1 MRRGEVLKLG
11 VVPYLEGKEIQLK
24 AFEKV
29 KKEET
34 DGILILLQHK
44 PVYTIGVSGGY
55 DEDILVPIDYI
66 KEKAE
71 LYKVERGGKIT
82 FHGPGQVVAYPIF
95 NLAKWQKDVHLF
107 VHNLEEAVIR
117 LLREY
122 GIIAG
127 RKEKYTG
134 VWVGDEKI
142 CAIGIAVKRWITWHG
157 IALNVNTDLSYFG
170 LINACGIT
178 EFGVTSMKKLGIEVE
193 IEEVMDRLV
202 DKFEEVFEI
211 KFEEIDLTRLAVV
224 DSAKA

>member
-34 DGILILLQHK
+34 DGILILLQHE

-170 LINACGIT
+170 LINACGIR

>member
-1 MRRGEVLKLG
+1 LRRGEVLKLG

-29 KKEET
+29 KKGET
-34 DGILILLQHK
+34 DGILILLQHN
-44 PVYTIGVSGGY
+44 PVYTIGISGG
-55 DEDILVPIDYI
+55 DSEDILVPIDYI

-107 VHNLEEAVIR
+107 VHSLEEAVIR

-170 LINACGIT
+170 LINACGIK
-178 EFGVTSMKKLGIEVE
+178 EFGVTSMKKLGVEVE
-193 IEEVMDRLV
+193 IGEVMEKLV
-202 DKFEEVFEI
+202 GKFEEVFGI

>member
-1 MRRGEVLKLG
+1 LRRGEVLKLG

-170 LINACGIT
+170 LINACGIR

>member
-11 VVPYLEGKEIQLK
+11 VVPYLEGKEIQLR

-55 DEDILVPIDYI
+55 GKDILVPIDYI

-82 FHGPGQVVAYPIF
+82 FHGPGQVVAYPVF

-107 VHNLEEAVIR
+107 VHNLEEAVIK

-134 VWVGDEKI
+134 VWVGNEKI

-178 EFGVTSMKKLGIEVE
+178 EFGVTSMRKLGIEVE

>member
-170 LINACGIT
+170 LINACGIR
-178 EFGVTSMKKLGIEVE
+178 EFGVTSMKKLGIEGE

>member
-11 VVPYLEGKEIQLK
+11 VVPYLEGKEIQLR

-82 FHGPGQVVAYPIF
+82 FHGPGQVVAYPVF

-107 VHNLEEAVIR
+107 VHNLEEAVIK

-134 VWVGDEKI
+134 VWVGNEKI

-178 EFGVTSMKKLGIEVE
+178 EFGVTSMRKLGIEVE

>member
-1 MRRGEVLKLG
+1 LRRGEVLKLG